1 MPQPLRAEFTPFTLD
16 TMGRFLA
23 NTLQEAIDSS
33 HQTIG
38 ESRRDFDVI
47 VVGGGSFGS
56 VLAERLF
63 LNDSTHSYRILVL
76 EAGPFVFPAHTQNLP
91 VLGGAADMVR
101 PRGADTAPWRPGHQG
116 LHYHGAIYAGGWR
129 VPSFGG
135 WS

>member
-1 MPQPLRAEFTPFTLD
+1 MPQPLRAEFTTFTLD
-16 TMGRFLA
+16 TMGRYLA

-47 VVGGGSFGS
+47 VDGGGSFGS

-76 EAGPFVFPAHTQNLP
+76 QAEPLLLAAHTQNLAF
-91 VLGGAADMVR
+91 LGDE
-101 PRGADTAPWRPGHQG
+101 ADT
-116 LHYHGAIYAGGWR
+116 
-129 VPSFGG
+129 
-135 WS
+135 

>member
-1 MPQPLRAEFTPFTLD
+1 MPQPLRAEFTTFTLD
-16 TMGRFLA
+16 TMGRYLA

-76 EAGPFVFPAHTQNLP
+76 EAGSVVLP
-91 VLGGAADMVR
+91 PHPPDLAVLGGGPGSGR
-101 PRGADTAPWRPGHQG
+101 PW
-116 LHYHGAIYAGGWR
+116 GG
-129 VPSFGG
+129 GT
-135 WS
+135 

>member
-76 EAGPFVFPAHTQNLP
+76 EAGPLLFSQDTPQIPLF
-91 VLGGAADMVR
+91 GGE
-101 PRGADTAPWRPGHQG
+101 PGHG
-116 LHYHGAIYAGGWR
+116 PPLGAWNAAW
-129 VPSFGG
+129 VP
-135 WS
+135 

>member
-1 MPQPLRAEFTPFTLD
+1 MPQPLRAEFTTFTLD
-16 TMGRFLA
+16 TMGRYLA

-76 EAGPFVFPAHTQNLP
+76 EAGPRPFPRTPPKLP
-91 VLGGAADMVR
+91 V
-101 PRGADTAPWRPGHQG
+101 
-116 LHYHGAIYAGGWR
+116 
-129 VPSFGG
+129 FGG
-135 WS
+135 EAGKGA